1 MSSEPRD
8 PDPPDVSET
17 PDCPRAHEALN
28 RFVTGGVTVEE
39 ERWLRAH
46 LVICEPCRDRYRES
60 VRSAAALGGAR
71 RRERIEE
78 TRLRRQEAMRRRAL
92 AVGGQ
97 RSRGRFFGL
106 RVVALVTAVILV
118 LTWLNPSW
126 NTPQFEVIWESG
138 DVRAAGTLLHEGLP
152 ESKLVMGDWCLT
164 DVASSARIDTPG
176 GELWLGHDT
185 QLLVEDPKRGRVRLQ
200 RGLLEVTGSSV
211 VSSQYGI
218 ARIAEGRARIDLGEG
233 KLEIECMSGSLEWVH
248 SGGSQTLAAGE
259 RALARDPGELLSV
272 R

>member
-1 MSSEPRD
+1 MSSESPD
-8 PDPPDVSET
+8 PDPPDVPES
-17 PDCPRAHEALN
+17 PDCPRAHEALAT
-28 RFVTGGVTVEE
+28 FVAGGITVEE

-46 LVICEPCRDRYRES
+46 LVACEPCRDRYRES
-60 VRSAAALGGAR
+60 IRSAAPLGGAK

-97 RSRGRFFGL
+97 RGRGRFFGL
-106 RVVALVTAVILV
+106 RMVALVTVVILV

-126 NTPQFEVIWESG
+126 NTPEFEVTWETG
-138 DVRAAGTLLHEGLP
+138 DVRAAGTLLHEGVP
-152 ESKLVMGDWCLT
+152 EHTLVMGDWCLT
-164 DVASSARIDTPG
+164 EVASSARIETPG

-200 RGLLEVTGSSV
+200 RGLLEVTGRSV
-211 VSSQYGI
+211 VSSQFGI
-218 ARIAEGRARIDLGEG
+218 ARMEEGRARIDLGEG
-233 KLEIECMSGSLEWVH
+233 RLEVECMAGSLEWVH
-248 SGGSQTLAAGE
+248 AGGSQTLVAGE